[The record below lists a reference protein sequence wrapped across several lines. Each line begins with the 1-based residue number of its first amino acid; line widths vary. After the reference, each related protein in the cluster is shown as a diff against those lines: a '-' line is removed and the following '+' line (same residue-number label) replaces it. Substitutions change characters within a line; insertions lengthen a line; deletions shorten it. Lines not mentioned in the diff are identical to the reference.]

1 MTLVDLASTR
11 LAHILIV
18 DDEKTLRMMLS
29 RAMQKEGYQV
39 IEAMSGEQCLDQCQQ
54 QLPDMVLL
62 DAILPSMDGF
72 TCCAKLQSIFGEQC
86 PPVLMITSLNDQQSV
101 DRAFEVGAVDY
112 VTKPIHWA
120 VLRQR
125 VRRILQAGWAM
136 TELRQTMEHERLL
149 MEQLEL
155 ANREL
160 RRLASI
166 DSLTQLANRRCFD
179 EFLHQEWQRLK
190 REQSFLSLLLL
201 DIDFFKSYNDTYGH
215 QLGDE
220 CLRRVAS
227 LLEQTIK
234 RPADLAVRYGGEE
247 FAVILPNTPLEG
259 AIHIAKEIH
268 TKVQVAAIAHRGSAI
283 SNHLTLSCGVA
294 TIIPSNQS
302 SLEDLISSAD
312 QALYQAKLQGRNQ
325 IAVQFRIY
333 CSPEML
339 QASPESCEPDHC
351 D

>member
-1 MTLVDLASTR
+1 MTWVELSTR

-29 RAMQKEGYQV
+29 HAMQKEGYQV
-39 IEAMSGEQCLDQCQQ
+39 IEAISGEQCLDLCQQ
-54 QLPDMVLL
+54 QLPDMILL
-62 DAILPSMDGF
+62 DAILPGIDGF
-72 TCCAKLQSIFGEQC
+72 TCCASLRTMFGERC
-86 PPVLMITSLNDQQSV
+86 PPVLMITSLNDQESV
-101 DRAFEVGAVDY
+101 DWAFNAGAVDY

-125 VRRILQAGWAM
+125 VRRILQATWAM
-136 TELRQTMEHERLL
+136 TELRQTMEHERVL
-149 MEQLEL
+149 MEQLEI

-179 EFLHQEWQRLK
+179 EFLHQEWQRLR
-190 REQSFLSLLLL
+190 REQGFLSLILL

-215 QLGDE
+215 QSGDE
-220 CLRRVAS
+220 CLKRVAR
-227 LLEQTIK
+227 LIEETIK

-259 AIHIAKEIH
+259 AMHIAREIH
-268 TKVQVAAIAHRGSAI
+268 AKVELAAIAHAGSRI
-283 SNHLTLSCGVA
+283 SHHLTLSSGVA
-294 TIIPSNQS
+294 TIIPSHQFT
-302 SLEDLISSAD
+302 LEDLIASAD
-312 QALYQAKLQGRNQ
+312 QALYRAKLQGRNQ
-325 IAVQFRIY
+325 IAGQFRIY
-333 CSPEML
+333 CSQERL
-339 QASPESCEPDHC
+339 QASPEPCEPDRC

>member
-1 MTLVDLASTR
+1 MTWVELSTR

-29 RAMQKEGYQV
+29 HAMQKEGYQV
-39 IEAMSGEQCLDQCQQ
+39 IEAISGEQCLDLCQQ
-54 QLPDMVLL
+54 QLPDMILL
-62 DAILPSMDGF
+62 DAILPGIDGF
-72 TCCAKLQSIFGEQC
+72 TCCASLRTMFGERC
-86 PPVLMITSLNDQQSV
+86 PPVLMITSLNDQESV
-101 DRAFEVGAVDY
+101 DWAFDAGAADY

-125 VRRILQAGWAM
+125 VRRILQATWAM
-136 TELRQTMEHERLL
+136 TELRQTMEHERVLI
-149 MEQLEL
+149 EQLEI

-179 EFLHQEWQRLK
+179 EFLHQEWQRLR
-190 REQSFLSLLLL
+190 REQGFLSLILL

-215 QLGDE
+215 QSGDE
-220 CLRRVAS
+220 CLKHVAR
-227 LLEQTIK
+227 LIEETIK

-259 AIHIAKEIH
+259 AMHIAREIH
-268 TKVQVAAIAHRGSAI
+268 AKVELAAIAHAGSQI
-283 SNHLTLSCGVA
+283 SPHLTLSGGVA
-294 TIIPSNQS
+294 TIIPSHQS
-302 SLEDLISSAD
+302 ALGDLIASAD
-312 QALYQAKLQGRNQ
+312 QALYRAKLQGRNQ
-325 IAVQFRIY
+325 IAGQFRIY
-333 CSPEML
+333 CSPERL
-339 QASPESCEPDHC
+339 QASPEPCEPDRC